1 MIKDQNRP
9 VKTPTL
15 DERIEAFVQLARTAE
30 QGLMNACLAL
40 FELRQDYPAEE
51 LYPKIRKRLPV
62 TDAFLD
68 RMCEAAQK
76 KFPAELLL
84 YASPGASYL
93 QTLPYEKGQQHIKEE
108 LPVVVPGERGFS
120 TEYKMF
126 HQLKHR
132 EVRQVFDGDRPDP
145 PGEVPGRTGWSLFT
159 RLRATGVRPTARQT
173 RRHTTRPQPGPFG
186 RARGQ
191 MRATAG
197 LPARDA
203 RHIALGIDLGSD
215 PSML

>member
-1 MIKDQNRP
+1 MKIQNRT
-9 VKTPTL
+9 VKRTSL

-30 QGLMNACLAL
+30 RGLMNACIAL
-40 FELRQDYPAEE
+40 LELRQEYPAEE

-62 TDAFLD
+62 TEAFLD

-108 LPVVVPGERGFS
+108 LPVVVPDEQGFI

-132 EVRQVFDGDRPDP
+132 EVRQVFDGDRIRSAQEQTLWLNRQRLRHAAPAKP
-145 PGEVPGRTGWSLFT
+145 PQPYEIVDGYVLFT
-159 RLRATGVRPTARQT
+159 KDTKMTADEVELLLRRLRKK
-173 RRHTTRPQPGPFG
+173 
-186 RARGQ
+186 
-191 MRATAG
+191 
-197 LPARDA
+197 
-203 RHIALGIDLGSD
+203 
-215 PSML
+215 